1 MQCYLDGY
9 DYFYRVNDDSAF
21 EGPWASL
28 LASRIRESN
37 NFGVVGVYDKGNPR
51 IFTHSLVG
59 RPHIEVFGYYF
70 PFEFGNYWSD
80 DWITAVYEKP
90 YIFKVSVWRGFPPTA
105 GP

>member
-1 MQCYLDGY
+1 M
-9 DYFYRVNDDSAF
+9 NDDSAF
-21 EGPWASL
+21 EGPWASVL
-28 LASRIRESN
+28 TSRIRESN

-90 YIFKVSVWRGFPPTA
+90 YIFKVSDLFGVVCCHT
-105 GP
+105 